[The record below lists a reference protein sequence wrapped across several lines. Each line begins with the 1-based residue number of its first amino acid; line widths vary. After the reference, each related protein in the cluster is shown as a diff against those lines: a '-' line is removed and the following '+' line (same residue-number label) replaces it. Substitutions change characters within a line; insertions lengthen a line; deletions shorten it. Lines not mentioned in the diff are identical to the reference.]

1 MIRINLLGEARRK
14 RGPQNLFLTL
24 VALNLG
30 AIILAGGVTMWV
42 NGEIN
47 RLRNEG
53 ESNKTVIET
62 LKSKIDEMHKIQK
75 LNKELELRG
84 SLIETLRKNQ
94 SVPVRVLDEVSMLV
108 PDGIWLSSLTFKDN
122 AVSMEGNAFSN
133 IDIVS
138 FMDNLKK
145 ASDLTDV
152 YLEESR
158 EGEIDKVKIY
168 RFKANCKV
176 KV

>member
-1 MIRINLLGEARRK
+1 MIRINLLAEKRRR
-14 RGPQNLFLTL
+14 RGLRNIFLAL
-24 VALNLG
+24 VALNL
-30 AIILAGGVTMWV
+30 AATIFAGGVTVWV
-42 NGEIN
+42 KGQVD
-47 RLRNEG
+47 RLRD
-53 ESNKTVIET
+53 ESEANKTVIET
-62 LKSKIDEMHKIQK
+62 LKKKIDEMHQIEK
-75 LNKELELRG
+75 LNKALELRS

-94 SVPVRVLDEVSMLV
+94 SVPVRVLDEVSMLI
-108 PDGIWLSSLTFKDN
+108 PDRVWLTSLTFKDN
-122 AVSMEGNAFSN
+122 GVSLEGNAFSN

-168 RFKANCKV
+168 RFKANYRV